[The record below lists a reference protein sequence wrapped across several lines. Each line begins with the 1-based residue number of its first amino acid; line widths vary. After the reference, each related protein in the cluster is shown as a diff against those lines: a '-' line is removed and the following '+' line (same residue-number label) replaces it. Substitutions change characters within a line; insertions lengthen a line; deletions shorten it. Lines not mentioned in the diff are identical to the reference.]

1 MCGGLED
8 TGARVLESARLFCI
22 HSTPYSVL
30 RKIYPTLISTVR
42 GSRVHARVVDSSPF
56 LADAEAAWWPL
67 GTGLQVQ
74 DVVLCTEYLGQH
86 ELAAKY
92 GVLRTERTCPSTLS
106 LYRVSDQQI
115 WKRRDS
121 SPSRNKLKSRAA
133 NTCDTG
139 IVLYHV
145 RFPPCRYLPCV
156 GGGQQSRTNCRKL
169 PKSIVRLQAIK
180 NFGVFCSLH
189 FKRNHRGERPQ
200 DHPVV

>member
-1 MCGGLED
+1 MEVSMMSSSTWDLRSIVGTRGDPSFSLHMCCGLED

-42 GSRVHARVVDSSPF
+42 GSRVHAHVVDSSPF

-92 GVLRTERTCPSTLS
+92 GVLPSYGAYLS
-106 LYRVSDQQI
+106 KYSLSV
-115 WKRRDS
+115 
-121 SPSRNKLKSRAA
+121 
-133 NTCDTG
+133 
-139 IVLYHV
+139 
-145 RFPPCRYLPCV
+145 
-156 GGGQQSRTNCRKL
+156 QS
-169 PKSIVRLQAIK
+169 I
-180 NFGVFCSLH
+180 
-189 FKRNHRGERPQ
+189 
-200 DHPVV
+200 